1 MSDYFLNKIYDSLLS
16 RKPVPKKPEPI
27 VEKKE
32 SFKPLS
38 KVYEILLREVEHVAI
53 YGSKDDVD
61 PKNIPDRSAQGLE
74 VLGVASQEVAK
85 RVKRQLN
92 VQTSNIEELL
102 GKYFELKNIPSKK
115 KRPKVFALVYNALEN
130 SDISNPQAVIEA
142 LLTPQTSGQFNIISK
157 TSPYNCL
164 NAAVQSLL
172 QHPKIKEANIDEQSL
187 MGFLKTIL
195 PEDEGMASTSVG
207 PGELFFAL
215 FSNARVAGDEGKS
228 GDLEVDGNKI
238 ELKAT
243 KTDGARLGG
252 TTNIVDGPNK
262 ILKDLQ
268 LNYRTTAILLN
279 TKLKA
284 LNELLNAVQKA
295 QTDQI
300 SPEEAFNNLKT
311 EAKRIIISSMGK
323 LGQVNYE
330 SLYKSKFEKPINSI
344 NTPVYTDFKPNT
356 GSTKLPTFIN
366 RYRAFIEDQIQETQN
381 NIKEYKS
388 TDIRKGRLDEFLY
401 NVLEQLKLN
410 PNTTFDQIVK
420 TIAGVNSYVA
430 GYEGMPINI
439 ETEIK
444 TYLTSKGITTPEQIY
459 SAFLDGNITPINK
472 LIGGMHLL
480 SYMSIIKSNT
490 LILLNANSG
499 NTIVAKAPAN
509 LSDAINICNL
519 DGVVVDT
526 SVDKPGG
533 KTPRGLS
540 VKLVVNE

>member
-1 MSDYFLNKIYDSLLS
+1 
-16 RKPVPKKPEPI
+16 
-27 VEKKE
+27 
-32 SFKPLS
+32 
-38 KVYEILLREVEHVAI
+38 
-53 YGSKDDVD
+53 
-61 PKNIPDRSAQGLE
+61 
-74 VLGVASQEVAK
+74 
-85 RVKRQLN
+85 
-92 VQTSNIEELL
+92 
-102 GKYFELKNIPSKK
+102 
-115 KRPKVFALVYNALEN
+115 
-130 SDISNPQAVIEA
+130 
-142 LLTPQTSGQFNIISK
+142 
-157 TSPYNCL
+157 
-164 NAAVQSLL
+164 
-172 QHPKIKEANIDEQSL
+172 
-187 MGFLKTIL
+187 
-195 PEDEGMASTSVG
+195 
-207 PGELFFAL
+207 LFFAL

-243 KTDGARLGG
+243 KTDGGRLGG

-284 LNELLNAVQKA
+284 LNEILNAVQKT

-311 EAKRIIISSMGK
+311 EVKRIITSSMGK
-323 LGQVNYE
+323 LGQVNYK
-330 SLYKSKFEKPINSI
+330 SLYESKFERPINSI
-344 NTPVYTDFKPNT
+344 NTPVNADFIPNIN
-356 GSTKLPTFIN
+356 STKLPTFIN
-366 RYRAFIEDQIQETQN
+366 RYRVFIENQIQEAQN
-381 NIKEYKS
+381 NIKEYKP

-420 TIAGVNSYVA
+420 TIAGVNSYAA
-430 GYEGMPINI
+430 GHEGMPINI

-444 TYLTSKGITTPEQIY
+444 TYLTSKGITTSEQIY

-499 NTIVAKAPAN
+499 NTIVATAPAN

-519 DGVVVDT
+519 DGVIVDA

-540 VKLVVNE
+540 VKLTVVNE